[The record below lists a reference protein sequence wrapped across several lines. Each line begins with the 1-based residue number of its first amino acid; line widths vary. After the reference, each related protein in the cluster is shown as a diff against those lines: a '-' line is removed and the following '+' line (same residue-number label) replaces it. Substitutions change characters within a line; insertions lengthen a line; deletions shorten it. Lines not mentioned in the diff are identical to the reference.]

1 MSTHPHNHASGHACC
16 GAKASDGAATVKDP
30 VCGMSVDP
38 TATAHRASHDG
49 QDYFFCSAGCRTKFI
64 GDPMRY
70 LNPPVEAEPAV
81 PGAIYTC
88 PMHPEI
94 RQEGPGSC
102 PICGMAL
109 EPETVTAEAPP
120 NHELIDFTRRF
131 WVGLV
136 LTLPVFVLEMGGHLA
151 NLLSLIHI

>member
-38 TATAHRASHDG
+38 TTTAHRASHGG

-70 LNPPVEAEPAV
+70 LNPRVEAEPAV
-81 PGAIYTC
+81 PGAIYT
-88 PMHPEI
+88 
-94 RQEGPGSC
+94 
-102 PICGMAL
+102 
-109 EPETVTAEAPP
+109 
-120 NHELIDFTRRF
+120 
-131 WVGLV
+131 
-136 LTLPVFVLEMGGHLA
+136 
-151 NLLSLIHI
+151 LSLIHI